1 MKTARL
7 TLDPRQTCLVAI
19 GMAVI
24 VFAAIGNYL
33 ILPAYDEWCALRQSV
48 AGQQTQYEKLTRNL
62 GVKQSVDEQFARL
75 AREAVQTDS
84 DQGTYSKF
92 LRRLEMQA
100 RQTDVAIIN
109 TKPFEVEAA
118 STHKIYRVKLSVAGK
133 IHQLLKFTCGLTD
146 GPAVVG
152 TESLT
157 LRAVQGINMVECT
170 MSVWMVRLT
179 SDTSA
184 GNDAGPG
191 ATAGRKEPAGA
202 S

>member
-1 MKTARL
+1 MRAPKL
-7 TLDPRQTCLVAI
+7 SLDPRQRSLVAI
-19 GMAVI
+19 GVAVI
-24 VFAAIGNYL
+24 VFAGIGNYL
-33 ILPAYDEWCALRQSV
+33 ILPAYDQWRGLHRSA
-48 AGQQTQYEKLTRNL
+48 AGQQAQYEKLTRNL

-75 AREAVQTDS
+75 AREAVQMDS

-133 IHQLLKFTCGLTD
+133 IQQLLKFICGITD

-179 SDTSA
+179 SDTSV
-184 GNDAGPG
+184 GKDAGPS
-191 ATAGRKEPAGA
+191 AAASRKEPAGA

>member
-19 GMAVI
+19 GVAVI
-24 VFAAIGNYL
+24 VFAGICNYL
-33 ILPAYDEWCALRQSV
+33 ILPAYDQWRDVRRFIAD
-48 AGQQTQYEKLTRNL
+48 QQAQYEKLTRNL
-62 GVKQSVDEQFARL
+62 GIKQSVDEQFARL
-75 AREAVQTDS
+75 AREAIQIDS

-100 RQTDVAIIN
+100 RQFDVAIIN
-109 TKPFEVEAA
+109 TKPFDVEAA
-118 STHKIYRVKLSVAGK
+118 PTHNIYRVKLSVAGK
-133 IHQLLKFTCGLTD
+133 IHQLLKFICGLTD

-179 SDTSA
+179 SDNSS
-184 GNDAGPG
+184 GKDAGPS
-191 ATAGRKEPAGA
+191 ATASRRESAGA